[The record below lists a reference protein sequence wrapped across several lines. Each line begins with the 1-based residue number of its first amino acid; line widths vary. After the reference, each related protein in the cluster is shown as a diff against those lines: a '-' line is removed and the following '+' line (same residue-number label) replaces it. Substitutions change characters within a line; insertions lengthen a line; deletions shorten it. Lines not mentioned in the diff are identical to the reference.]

1 MIVRATGEVIEGNT
15 DLEGRKKP
23 LEVGV
28 FFFYR
33 LFSPLGSRYT
43 VIKSRM
49 MTKTVLGRIRTCAGK
64 AHMISSHAR

>member
-43 VIKSRM
+43 VIKCRVL
-49 MTKTVLGRIRTCAGK
+49 TKTVLGRISNLRGQSP
-64 AHMISSHAR
+64 HDF